1 MTTTI
6 AVCTT
11 RAGQTST
18 SWAVSVAWTL
28 AATRTVALVD
38 CDMEGGTI
46 ADLLYLPVGDR
57 SIANCLGERQATP
70 PELDAQSIPVPGR
83 PRLRVVPGLRGT
95 FGFDIVE
102 CLRRVGGAMR
112 GLDYGTVVADLGHPL
127 SHPGLRSPRA
137 AADAICSTFARVFV
151 VLRDEPALVSRSLDV
166 LRGARMRRGEVVI
179 CEQRGRAL
187 QRLLAESLRRELPDL
202 SLRRGWSWD
211 ERRAARAADSG
222 RPVVMAGI
230 DRDLSL

>member
-1 MTTTI
+1 MTSAV

-28 AATRTVALVD
+28 AAARSVALVD

-46 ADLLYLPVGDR
+46 ADALYLHTAER

-70 PELDAQSIPVPGR
+70 DELAAQAVSVPGR
-83 PRLRVVPGLRGT
+83 PNLDVIPGLRGT

-102 CLRRVGGAMR
+102 CLRRLGIALRGMR
-112 GLDYGTVVADLGHPL
+112 YDTVIADLGHPL

-137 AADAICSTFARVFV
+137 AAEVICATFQRVFF

-166 LRGARMRRGEVVI
+166 LRSARLPRGEIVI
-179 CEQRGRAL
+179 CQQRGRAL
-187 QRLLAESLRRELPDL
+187 QRVVTESLNRELPDL
-202 SLRRGWSWD
+202 SVRNGWSWD
-211 ERRAARAADSG
+211 ERRATRAADTG
-222 RPVVMAGI
+222 QPVLLAGI
-230 DRDLSL
+230 ERELSL